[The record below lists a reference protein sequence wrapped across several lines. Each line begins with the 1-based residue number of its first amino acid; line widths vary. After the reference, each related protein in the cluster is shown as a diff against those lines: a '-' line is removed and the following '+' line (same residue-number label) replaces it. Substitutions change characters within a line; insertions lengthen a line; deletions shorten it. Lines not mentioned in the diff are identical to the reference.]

1 MGTMQ
6 FLAVPYALYAQ
17 KSLEPGPQGL
27 KGETGAQGI
36 QGVQGQ
42 KGDQGDPA
50 SDNQTLSFNGTN
62 LSISVGNVGAV
73 STVNLS
79 SLNVPHVL
87 SISGDVVSITGGSN
101 ITLPNQ
107 IQDLSIDDN
116 NNLKLSKSTTLP
128 IDLTRFLDDKQ
139 QLSFNN
145 TDNTLLITNGT
156 TPINLSKFNQTL
168 TFTPADYKLSISG
181 GTSVV
186 DLSPIKNDAIQ
197 DLILNPLTNKLTIT
211 NKISPT
217 EIDLTKY
224 LDNTDNQTLSYDPA
238 TYSLTISKSG
248 STAVIGSLIA
258 FRARKTI
265 PDTGLALSTDY
276 VFLTPTIDYNDGGG
290 FDGSTGIFTAPV
302 AGIYTFVIGFTASG
316 SGLGRELKLFLNP
329 SVYEILNTEIN
340 SGSSL
345 TRSITLKLIAG
356 DKVKI
361 LYNRGT
367 ASESGTGSFSG
378 YRVY

>member
-1 MGTMQ
+1 
-6 FLAVPYALYAQ
+6 
-17 KSLEPGPQGL
+17 
-27 KGETGAQGI
+27 
-36 QGVQGQ
+36 
-42 KGDQGDPA
+42 
-50 SDNQTLSFNGTN
+50 
-62 LSISVGNVGAV
+62 
-73 STVNLS
+73 
-79 SLNVPHVL
+79 L

-116 NNLKLSKSTTLP
+116 NNLKLSKSTALP

-145 TDNTLLITNGT
+145 TDNTLSITNGT

-197 DLILNPLTNKLTIT
+197 DLQLNPLTNKLTIT
-211 NKISPT
+211 NKTSPT

-265 PDTGLALSTDY
+265 PETGLSNLDY
-276 VFLTPTIDYNDGGG
+276 DFITPIIDYNDGLA
-290 FDGSTGIFTAPV
+290 FDGALGVFTAP
-302 AGIYTFVIGFTASG
+302 AGGIYTFIVGFNSSTLDVTKALKISLNG
-316 SGLGRELKLFLNP
+316 SI
-329 SVYEILNTEIN
+329 YEILNTDII
-340 SGSSL
+340 SRSSL
-345 TRSITLKLIAG
+345 TRSITMKLIAG
-356 DKVKI
+356 DKVKVI
-361 LYNRGT
+361 VNPGLS
-367 ASESGTGSFSG
+367 SESGTGSFSG